1 VPRLSI
7 PFDPAVAMAESAKRQ
22 IHWAEAYMQFPTQM
36 GMLIGSRPKY
46 GGPFLDLF
54 QSIMWDP
61 AAPLTRQ
68 EREMIAMVVSR
79 ASRCRY

>member
-1 VPRLSI
+1 MPRLSI
-7 PFDPAVAMAESAKRQ
+7 PFDPAAMAESRGRQ
-22 IHWAEAYMQFPTQM
+22 IHWAKAYTRFPTEM
-36 GMLIGSRPKY
+36 GKLLGSRPKY
-46 GGPFLDLF
+46 GAPFLELF

-68 EREMIAMVVSR
+68 EREMIAMVASR